1 MADPILVNQIVSS
14 LGLTGKEAESKRKEL
29 EKLSVDE
36 LNKIIANIKT
46 FNKTDLGS
54 FSALNSDYSK
64 FQNEVFNFNSFS
76 DFNASGLSLTNN
88 TTPQSKS
95 YSYKEKQ
102 DLDRFLADF
111 LVDSSNEAYSIISDY
126 NKNIGWANIT
136 DRAVNGFKV
145 LTGQQDRIDLEQE
158 MKQQKTE
165 VEKLKNTAY
174 TRSGAFES
182 QIERKFGVPFSHQN
196 IESLKNFST
205 EYTRVSAYKE
215 KYDNLKTG
223 FSEVNRILQ
232 QEAEYEAA
240 RKHVRG
246 PAAASLTPPSPSSNQ
261 KFGEVLFEL
270 SNGDQKLVNEYMK
283 KVSLSTASKNDI
295 QKNLPEIMKEL
306 ESSCKKEYDNALN
319 GKPFS
324 QYENQYNSAC
334 KKVFGNKNSKDIAKN
349 FVENS
354 KTQAAYTE
362 IGITIA
368 TSLLLPGS
376 SAVKNGMQKAAV
388 KFGEKTAAN
397 AFKAGMTA
405 TMGAMPATLSTLN
418 AATSEAGFTE
428 EKIEEIQEKFK
439 NGLMY
444 GSFGAYASGPLGSA
458 MEKILSKNPS
468 LMSNIV
474 SKSMGAATETTADV
488 LFDRITSDMTLKESL
503 EQNGIMNFG
512 MMIAGGRISKG
523 TNKALNELKIS
534 KNPDGTFN
542 VKNKTGNNLLTKAD
556 ETQLAGFV
564 MAKGVD
570 DSGNKTDI
578 ELIRERMNKNPQDI
592 ASQKYVDALG
602 VKVVDSS
609 QDIKFP
615 NAPLKYN
622 PPQKEFLDVLKYS
635 DSKVMEKRYQKMGEV
650 FENISQKRKSD
661 IERINALYKT
671 DKQSAANEFSQLL
684 ASELGQDLPAV
695 PVRFSSKPG
704 SAFDWIHGEII
715 LGSEIKNAA
724 DMMKIL
730 SHEQVHV
737 LQYKDVL
744 SAADC
749 EDGIVMLYA
758 KNEKKRVEYD
768 NALKNQLGEEEFQ
781 ALSNEDLEYFYFEL
795 AKNYDEEVQNT
806 INNDFNQKLLKN
818 AKEHS
823 IKNGTAEGYF
833 AKIYEKELAN
843 ADTGDDIKSYLSQ
856 LTEAEAYFL
865 GSNKGG
871 NTIRDNLLNASL
883 EKRFKQRQLEFVK
896 KYITEDNKSVALE
909 LINTEYTQGASG
921 RHRFSYLD
929 IGDILSNVNKNNQE
943 YVSELIDAKYASGS
957 SRFSSSNISEVL
969 SLRNSAWFDKISNS
983 QLKEM
988 RNKFGILGD
997 LGVKKINDEV
1007 LADLDQRICMV
1018 QDIKTKNH
1026 IEAELNK
1033 LLTDDILRNKK
1044 ALQEIS
1050 DLADAV
1056 NAYESSY
1063 SVYKTDK
1070 KTKSAMAN
1078 FNIFIKSQKI
1088 KIDDITDATT
1098 APEFFGKNNKRLK
1111 ADLLVE
1117 NQLYAMREY
1126 CKKYPDS
1133 KMSDYLYEEMYLK
1146 GLSEQ
1151 FPDNKLLKIA
1161 TEKVKDINKKYN
1173 TKVFLG
1179 RKRLKSADEVLKYVD
1194 KELELWKKA
1203 SDSAA
1208 KMPPVIDF
1216 SSAKYNWY
1224 DKNSAH
1230 GTGVSA
1236 GYSEQLRNGAV
1247 AIAKMSLS
1255 KVRWA
1260 LRHELTHTN
1269 DLKLG
1274 KKIPKEYNLSEIM
1287 PRKIEDGKEV
1297 VDFENCKFKDEFIN
1311 AKPDIGESH
1320 LKYAY
1325 TNTKEFIAVA
1335 AEGDMSKYSP
1345 EFKKMLIDFGMP
1357 EWMFKLECND

>member
-76 DFNASGLSLTNN
+76 DFNASGLILTNN
-88 TTPQSKS
+88 TTPQPKS
-95 YSYKEKQ
+95 YSHKEKQ

-182 QIERKFGVPFSHQN
+182 KIERKFGVPFSHQN

-232 QEAEYEAA
+232 QEQEYEAA

-246 PAAASLTPPSPSSNQ
+246 AAASLTPPSPSSNQ
-261 KFGEVLFEL
+261 KFGEVLLEL

-306 ESSCKKEYDNALN
+306 EANCKKEYDNALN

-376 SAVKNGMQKAAV
+376 SVAKNGLQKAAV

-428 EKIEEIQEKFK
+428 EKIEEIKEKFK

-488 LFDRITSDMTLKESL
+488 LFDRITSDMTLTESL

-564 MAKGVD
+564 MAKAI
-570 DSGNKTDI
+570 GNKPIDVESRI
-578 ELIRERMNKNPQDI
+578 
-592 ASQKYVDALG
+592 DAL
-602 VKVVDSS
+602 S
-609 QDIKFP
+609 
-615 NAPLKYN
+615 
-622 PPQKEFLDVLKYS
+622 
-635 DSKVMEKRYQKMGEV
+635 EKIY
-650 FENISQKRKSD
+650 
-661 IERINALYKT
+661 A
-671 DKQSAANEFSQLL
+671 DKEFSQVVWTIIRNLNEDNIELAEKLCADKEFPKKAIAPILFNTNKDNISYVEKLCADKEFPKELLSIIFHQYKENIIENLEKLCTDKNFQKAKIEEFLSRTNKPFPKEKIEELSGRIDKGNALAEKEPFDVFAKSLSEKGVSPQDFDVYNKAYSSYGGKNVLL
-684 ASELGQDLPAV
+684 AIEIGIKKEELVNFLDGT
-695 PVRFSSKPG
+695 
-704 SAFDWIHGEII
+704 
-715 LGSEIKNAA
+715 
-724 DMMKIL
+724 
-730 SHEQVHV
+730 
-737 LQYKDVL
+737 KDVL
-744 SAADC
+744 PKIVEEMKKAKTKYNLENSKDLYYESPEGYYWGERIPMTGGDDNHIRLKDNNGNAFKFNSKTGELISLNIDNKSINLHKNQTTQVGMKFETNDFLLKVLEENGLNLTEEEIKELNNFQLAMSNFTPTEMDILVSKESGEQISHDIFKDSKKNGISGEYEIYSVEPNGKKYLTGLAELDKNGGKHIEKHLKSLDGTTTDTVYADDTAGNTFLHY
-749 EDGIVMLYA
+749 EIKDKDGNVLYLST
-758 KNEKKRVEYD
+758 KKRKQLSENHYQTTNERLVKDNDTGKNVKVSESYDISVTDDKVIVAKLGSDGQPTQEKFEYKIKDFSNEEYD
-768 NALKNQLGEEEFQ
+768 KLNDELIAKIDKATTIEENKNIISQFYQEHNVTNTVDRTLLPMLSRLSGEEW
-781 ALSNEDLEYFYFEL
+781 
-795 AKNYDEEVQNT
+795 AKLDY
-806 INNDFNQKLLKN
+806 
-818 AKEHS
+818 
-823 IKNGTAEGYF
+823 NGTKLIVSSSYEENNAFSARGLIGISKTHEDNTSVFLHEAGHESFYKLELENDSELT
-833 AKIYEKELAN
+833 KIYESEKEMYTTSFP
-843 ADTGDDIKSYLSQ
+843 DEMIGEIS
-856 LTEAEAYFL
+856 YFL
-865 GSNKGG
+865 SNNSQFSRGRNETVAETNLVT
-871 NTIRDNLLNASL
+871 NTP
-883 EKRFKQRQLEFVK
+883 
-896 KYITEDNKSVALE
+896 
-909 LINTEYTQGASG
+909 
-921 RHRFSYLD
+921 
-929 IGDILSNVNKNNQE
+929 
-943 YVSELIDAKYASGS
+943 
-957 SRFSSSNISEVL
+957 SSSAFFQG
-969 SLRNSAWFDKISNS
+969 RTA
-983 QLKEM
+983 
-988 RNKFGILGD
+988 
-997 LGVKKINDEV
+997 
-1007 LADLDQRICMV
+1007 
-1018 QDIKTKNH
+1018 
-1026 IEAELNK
+1026 
-1033 LLTDDILRNKK
+1033 LLQKYFPRTI
-1044 ALQEIS
+1044 
-1050 DLADAV
+1050 
-1056 NAYESSY
+1056 AYI
-1063 SVYKTDK
+1063 
-1070 KTKSAMAN
+1070 AN
-1078 FNIFIKSQKI
+1078 
-1088 KIDDITDATT
+1088 
-1098 APEFFGKNNKRLK
+1098 
-1111 ADLLVE
+1111 
-1117 NQLYAMREY
+1117 
-1126 CKKYPDS
+1126 
-1133 KMSDYLYEEMYLK
+1133 
-1146 GLSEQ
+1146 
-1151 FPDNKLLKIA
+1151 KIA
-1161 TEKVKDINKKYN
+1161 
-1173 TKVFLG
+1173 
-1179 RKRLKSADEVLKYVD
+1179 
-1194 KELELWKKA
+1194 
-1203 SDSAA
+1203 
-1208 KMPPVIDF
+1208 
-1216 SSAKYNWY
+1216 
-1224 DKNSAH
+1224 
-1230 GTGVSA
+1230 
-1236 GYSEQLRNGAV
+1236 
-1247 AIAKMSLS
+1247 MSG
-1255 KVRWA
+1255 
-1260 LRHELTHTN
+1260 N
-1269 DLKLG
+1269 
-1274 KKIPKEYNLSEIM
+1274 
-1287 PRKIEDGKEV
+1287 
-1297 VDFENCKFKDEFIN
+1297 
-1311 AKPDIGESH
+1311 
-1320 LKYAY
+1320 
-1325 TNTKEFIAVA
+1325 
-1335 AEGDMSKYSP
+1335 
-1345 EFKKMLIDFGMP
+1345 
-1357 EWMFKLECND
+1357 